1 MRGIHIGQHEA
12 NVVVNE
18 KSGQKSVQIRTT
30 PAERKAI
37 RELADRLENDWIGQD
52 DRNAAAAL
60 LRRMTG
66 MDVDGAA
73 VARGRPRKRTS
84 TESLSPEY
92 ESAVVHV
99 LIRRIVHGESY
110 QDAIFSAAEKQ
121 ARSERTISN
130 HYSQFV
136 RDMAQIGLSTDPVA
150 RAPLALKEFLS
161 LLERPDNLDCGAIVR
176 HAVSLGT
183 QCALDKQGIE
193 RPIRPIASLTPDFA
207 AMEAAVLGS
216 VISYF
221 LNTAFPKG
229 AARRQLRDDAE
240 KLAFTEAF
248 ARLKDLKDLI
258 AAARNN

>member
-1 MRGIHIGQHEA
+1 M
-12 NVVVNE
+12 NE
-18 KSGQKSVQIRTT
+18 RSGQKSVQIRTT
-30 PAERKAI
+30 PSERKAI

-60 LRRMTG
+60 LRRVTG

-73 VARGRPRKRTS
+73 VAQGRPKKRTS
-84 TESLSPEY
+84 SESLSPEY

-110 QDAIFSAAEKQ
+110 QDAISSAAEKQ

-136 RDMAQIGLSTDPVA
+136 QDLRQFGFSADPVA
-150 RAPLALKEFLS
+150 RAPLALREYLV
-161 LLERPDNLDCGAIVR
+161 LLERPDDLDCGAIVR

-207 AMEAAVLGS
+207 AMEAAVLAS

-221 LNTAFPKG
+221 LNTAFSKG
-229 AARRQLRDDAE
+229 AARRKLRDEAE
-240 KLAFTEAF
+240 KLAFAEAF
-248 ARLKDLKDLI
+248 ARLQDLKDRM
-258 AAARNN
+258 AAATKK